1 MNISIADRRTWTE
14 QDVVSRR
21 AKPGFAFDILGLL
34 RQTFLQP
41 NNSFRNEAKFP
52 HEASNLSSRVR

>member
-1 MNISIADRRTWTE
+1 MNISIADRGTWTE

-21 AKPGFAFDILGLL
+21 AKFAFDILRLL
-34 RQTFLQP
+34 KQTFLQP

-52 HEASNLSSRVR
+52 HEASN